1 MMDFGTD
8 SALAARYKSEHTEA
22 DRAIKQESLSLK
34 QRFKEVQSKRK
45 LLKLTMSEVVDKG
58 YTPSFLIASGFSW
71 KDLQNRYGASS
82 LLEMGFSWE
91 QMRNCGIDAESACA
105 LGMDNLNINADQ
117 LMELNPKIKHL
128 ASMRLPLQSMKEKGF
143 NMQKLV
149 ALGLDFKN
157 MNLFNY
163 PLETWSKQF
172 ECNWAQLGFRDY
184 KECEQFGWSRKDL
197 HSLNVIPRNNATDS
211 IATVQQDRKPVRRGG
226 WEF

>member
-1 MMDFGTD
+1 MDFGTD

-22 DRAIKQESLSLK
+22 DHAIKQESLSLK
-34 QRFKEVQSKRK
+34 QRFQEVQSRRK
-45 LLKLTMSEVVDKG
+45 LLKLTISELVDKG
-58 YTPSFLIASGFSW
+58 YTPSFLVANGFIW
-71 KDLQNRYGASS
+71 KDLQNRFGASS

-91 QMRNCGIDAESACA
+91 QMRNCGIDAQSACA

-117 LMELNPKIKHL
+117 LMELCPKIQHL

-143 NMQKLV
+143 TMDKLT
-149 ALGLDFKN
+149 ALGLNFKN

-172 ECNWAQLGFRDY
+172 HCNWQELGFHDY
-184 KECEQFGWSRKDL
+184 KECEQYGWSRKDL
-197 HSLNVIPRNNATDS
+197 HALNVIPIKNTCKS
-211 IATVQQDRKPVRRGG
+211 SSTVKKANKPTKLGG